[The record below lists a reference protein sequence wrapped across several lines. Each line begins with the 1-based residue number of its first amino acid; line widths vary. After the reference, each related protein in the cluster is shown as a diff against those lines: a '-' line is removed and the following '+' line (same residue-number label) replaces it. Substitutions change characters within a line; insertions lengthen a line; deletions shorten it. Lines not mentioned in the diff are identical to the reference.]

1 QMLLL
6 LAAFVRARLNIIVAG
21 GTGTGK
27 TTLLNALSGIVPAH
41 ERIITI
47 EDSAELQLQQAHV
60 IRLESRPPNVEGK
73 GRITIRDL
81 VRNSLR
87 MRPDR
92 IIVGEVRGGETLD
105 MLQAMSTGHDGSL
118 ATVHANSAEDALMRL
133 QTLGS
138 MSEVSIPFEA
148 LRDQIN
154 SAVDVV
160 VQLGR
165 QA

>member
-1 QMLLL
+1 
-6 LAAFVRARLNIIVAG
+6 
-21 GTGTGK
+21 
-27 TTLLNALSGIVPAH
+27 
-41 ERIITI
+41 
-47 EDSAELQLQQAHV
+47 
-60 IRLESRPPNVEGK
+60 
-73 GRITIRDL
+73 RDL

-138 MSEVSIPFEA
+138 MAEVQIPF
-148 LRDQIN
+148 
-154 SAVDVV
+154 
-160 VQLGR
+160 
-165 QA
+165 